1 MDAWDWTY
9 PLFFIGFLIAGFIPT
24 WAMRKKNSREIYI
37 IWYIFSFSFLLFFGL
52 HIAAW
57 AHNYH
62 LTQMCGSYEGMC
74 KAIYGS
80 LTAVE
85 DELYLLAAVTGVILG
100 PQLLTYVLSGIFGAA
115 HAPKFV
121 EQIRKFVVWSYIKF
135 NACLSG
141 IQAASG
147 LSRLFSQNAV
157 AWSDLILAAM
167 WLAVAFSY
175 AFVEGLEKAPSSAIE
190 KRAYQWLHRV
200 HKFFTRN
207 VRDEYPHPLDKIN
220 DPVQDSALPE
230 I

>member
-1 MDAWDWTY
+1 LGNAEEKSARD
-9 PLFFIGFLIAGFIPT
+9 LL
-24 WAMRKKNSREIYI
+24 
-37 IWYIFSFSFLLFFGL
+37 IWYIFSFAFLLFLGL

-57 AHNYH
+57 ENNYR

-85 DELYLLAAVTGVILG
+85 DELYLLAAVTGLVLG

-121 EQIRKFVVWSYIKF
+121 EQIRKFVLWSYIKF

-157 AWSDLILAAM
+157 SWSDLI
-167 WLAVAFSY
+167 S
-175 AFVEGLEKAPSSAIE
+175 G
-190 KRAYQWLHRV
+190 
-200 HKFFTRN
+200 
-207 VRDEYPHPLDKIN
+207 
-220 DPVQDSALPE
+220 
-230 I
+230 